1 MNDLLS
7 HFDISVVPIKPI
19 SEKEYPISFSPA
31 MVQAIQ
37 ENRKTQTR
45 RKTKPPCKKGDLL
58 WVQENYRLLKGD
70 KCCDDNEYWC
80 KYDDDT
86 EKLVTLSTVELTK
99 LKGRK
104 TPHDKKQPGRFMYR
118 SCSRILL
125 EVTDIYNER
134 LQDISDEDA
143 IAEGI
148 EKENENEYRNYVET
162 TYPLVYPSASF
173 HSLWESIYGA
183 KSWLDNP
190 YVWVIKFERLETK
203 TMNDLLSH
211 LDICVVSIKPS
222 EYDCLSS
229 HLDKL
234 DSHKG
239 WEIKYYAPNGGVL
252 ALDITDKQ
260 GNYLCVASDHIDPD
274 SLHDHFAYAKE
285 AIDQI
290 SSAIII

>member
-1 MNDLLS
+1 LLS

-45 RKTKPPCKKGDLL
+45 RIKKPPCKKGDLL
-58 WVQENYRLLKGD
+58 WVQENYRLLKED

-86 EKLVTLSTVELTK
+86 EKLVTLSTAELTK

-104 TPHDKKQPGRFMYR
+104 TPHHKKQPGRFMYR

-125 EVTDIYNER
+125 EVTDVHSEQ

-148 EKENENEYRNYVET
+148 EVTSYKNYVTE
-162 TYPLVYPSASF
+162 F
-173 HSLWESIYGA
+173 KNLWESIYGID
-183 KSWLDNP
+183 SWLNNP
-190 YVWVIKFERLETK
+190 LVWVIQFERLE
-203 TMNDLLSH
+203 MN
-211 LDICVVSIKPS
+211 
-222 EYDCLSS
+222 
-229 HLDKL
+229 
-234 DSHKG
+234 
-239 WEIKYYAPNGGVL
+239 
-252 ALDITDKQ
+252 
-260 GNYLCVASDHIDPD
+260 
-274 SLHDHFAYAKE
+274 
-285 AIDQI
+285 
-290 SSAIII
+290 